1 MEPSHPPRQPSTL
14 RVAVATVTGNL
25 FLLFGTALF
34 ATLSFLAALVPP
46 RGRLMF
52 HVARAWGRGL
62 LWSSLLRVEVERE
75 LPLDPGRPVVFLA
88 NHQSLFDIPAM
99 LATVPGQT
107 RFLAKR
113 SLFLIPV
120 FGWAL
125 RMGGFVPVD
134 RNDRASGRRSFASAL
149 DRLQH
154 GASILIFPE
163 ETRSLD
169 GRVLPFRKGGLLLA
183 LKSGMPA
190 VPVGIEGTFEV
201 QKRTS
206 FVIRP
211 RTIRV
216 RYGAPV
222 ALADESVRRLPDLA
236 RSLRARV
243 AELARTDIAD

>member
-1 MEPSHPPRQPSTL
+1 MDPTNPPPRASAV

-25 FLLFGTALF
+25 FLVFGTALF
-34 ATLSFLAALVPP
+34 ACLSLVAAFVPP

-52 HVARAWGRGL
+52 HVARTWARGL
-62 LWSSLLRVEVERE
+62 LWASLLPVEAEFE
-75 LPLDPGRPVVFLA
+75 TPLDRRRPFVFLA

-107 RFLAKR
+107 RFLAKK
-113 SLFLIPV
+113 SLFRIPI

-125 RMGGFVPVD
+125 WLGGFVPVD
-134 RNDRASGRRSFASAL
+134 RSDRASGRKSFSSAL
-149 DRLQH
+149 DRLQS
-154 GASILIFPE
+154 GVSILIFPE

-183 LKSGMPA
+183 LKSGLPA
-190 VPVGIEGTFEV
+190 VPAGIEGTFDV

-216 RYGAPV
+216 HYGAPV
-222 ALADESVRRLPDLA
+222 ALAESSVRRLGELGD
-236 RSLRARV
+236 SLRTRV
-243 AELARTDIAD
+243 AELARTDLA

>member
-1 MEPSHPPRQPSTL
+1 
-14 RVAVATVTGNL
+14 VATVLGNL
-25 FLLFGTALF
+25 FLVLGTAVF
-34 ATLSFLAALVPP
+34 ATLSLVASFVPP

-52 HVARAWGRGL
+52 HVARGWARGL

-75 LPLDPGRPVVFLA
+75 RPLAAGERYVFLA

-99 LATVPGQT
+99 LVAVPGQT
-107 RFLAKR
+107 RFLAKA
-113 SLFLIPV
+113 SLFRIPV

-125 RMGGFVPVD
+125 RIGGFVPVD
-134 RNDRASGRRSFASAL
+134 RRDRSNARKSFASAL
-149 DRLQH
+149 DRLRH

-169 GRVLPFRKGGLLLA
+169 GRVQPFRKGGLLLA

-211 RTIRV
+211 RTLRV
-216 RYGAPV
+216 RFGAPV
-222 ALADESVRRLPDLA
+222 ALAEESVRKLPELGEA
-236 RSLRARV
+236 LRGTV
-243 AELARTDIAD
+243 AELARTTIGE